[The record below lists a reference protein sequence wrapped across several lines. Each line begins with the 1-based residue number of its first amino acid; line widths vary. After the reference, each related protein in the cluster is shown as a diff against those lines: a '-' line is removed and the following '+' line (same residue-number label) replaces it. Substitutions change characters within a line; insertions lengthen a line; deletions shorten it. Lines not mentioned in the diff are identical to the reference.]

1 MRLGCHVPVL
11 DNGGFYDSRLRKSDN
26 SPTLTVDEESL
37 KCDILA
43 MNHYQIQSEE
53 FFRECKMTRGDALD
67 QKSENIR
74 DMSYFD
80 KHDFR
85 DIKDKRLKKLHR
97 TRKPKGHNPREF
109 NTIMRIINHVKKISD
124 FRKNRN
130 FYI

>member
-1 MRLGCHVPVL
+1 MSNIYAEIKIVKFDVIPVL
-11 DNGGFYDSRLRKSDN
+11 DNGYFYDSSLRKSDN

-67 QKSENIR
+67 RKSENVR
-74 DMSYFD
+74 DMSYFN

-85 DIKDKRLKKLHR
+85 DMRDKELKRLR
-97 TRKPKGHNPREF
+97 RRRRIQGHPLRALY
-109 NTIMRIINHVKKISD
+109 
-124 FRKNRN
+124 N
-130 FYI
+130 FFIV